1 MTSLRA
7 LLLLAALTFAVL
19 VAGCGGTSS
28 LEPGVTLVS
37 PGEASALIEDG
48 DVKVVDVRTPEEY
61 ASGHVEGA
69 VSIDFYAPDFAD
81 RIAELDPDREYV
93 VYCRTGHR
101 SAQAAALMA
110 DAGLAVDDV
119 EGGIVAWQ
127 AAGLPLTS

>member
-1 MTSLRA
+1 MTWVRA
-7 LLLLAALTFAVL
+7 LLLVALPLALV
-19 VAGCGGTSS
+19 VAGCGGASS

-37 PGEASALIEDG
+37 PAEASDLIAEG
-48 DVKVVDVRTPEEY
+48 DVEVVDVRTPEEY

-69 VSIDFYAPDFAD
+69 TSIDFYAPDFAD
-81 RIAELDPDREYV
+81 RIAKLDPEREYV

-101 SAQAAALMA
+101 SAQAAAIMA

-119 EGGIVAWQ
+119 DGGVVAWQ